1 MNTFDLGFPPVDA
14 AVYQL
19 SKIEYKKHLQTF
31 AHVVITIA
39 AYVAAVYTVLAT
51 KYQEHNMNKK
61 LQQLW
66 QNLVL
71 GIMIFYEWILNI
83 FIPECK
89 ALYKDI
95 INLKNR
101 IQLVTVE

>member
-1 MNTFDLGFPPVDA
+1 MSTLGFPPVDA

-61 LQQLW
+61 LQQAW

-71 GIMIFYEWILNI
+71 GAMISYDWIRYTLV
-83 FIPECK
+83 PELK
-89 ALYKDI
+89 ALYVD
-95 INLKNR
+95 LKTIR
-101 IQLVTVE
+101 VTL